1 MLPLGSFVLSEQWQL
16 DDSVSELPHFKAI
29 GVMSTSCA
37 TTFTAFAAVSEGTT
51 AVDCKIVEH
60 AKVVNVASK
69 NKPSLEGCVRAC
81 VVLLCE
87 RAGQLTGVPNCGR
100 SDA

>member
-1 MLPLGSFVLSEQWQL
+1 M

-81 VVLLCE
+81 VRALFFCVSVL
-87 RAGQLTGVPNCGR
+87 VN
-100 SDA
+100 